1 MVKPILR
8 PSQTW
13 YTDNFEKICDF
24 FDVGINTLGFNNITK
39 LDAVSRM
46 AQQFIDDG
54 VHLTPAAGR
63 MVVDAILLTAEAFY
77 TAETVDLTE
86 NDKEMVETVEEGKVN
101 SNEVASGSKKM
112 HPGLEQRLS
121 TLENDVK
128 NRRFNDNLLMARTR
142 EELDYISNSKK
153 EDRIIITGLSSN
165 TPMPQ
170 NHEEKK
176 IGSKNWWET
185 YLTKFCLIPLTRLP
199 S

>member
-1 MVKPILR
+1 MDEI
-8 PSQTW
+8 
-13 YTDNFEKICDF
+13 
-24 FDVGINTLGFNNITK
+24 
-39 LDAVSRM
+39 A
-46 AQQFIDDG
+46 
-54 VHLTPAAGR
+54 
-63 MVVDAILLTAEAFY
+63 
-77 TAETVDLTE
+77 
-86 NDKEMVETVEEGKVN
+86 EEGKVN

-112 HPGLEQRLS
+112 NPGLEQRLS

-165 TPMPQ
+165 TPMPL

-176 IGSKNWWET
+176 IGSKNWWEN
-185 YLTKFCLIPLTRLP
+185 YLTKFCLIPPTRLA